1 MYAPQSPPL
10 PLSVAAPVVVRLI
23 GVLDAELIA
32 AFGTLER
39 GFAGATV
46 LVDVRSVHLL
56 GESEMDALGGAVAAA
71 RREGRD
77 VRLDAR
83 SLPWKRIVKKTISAQ
98 PAVDTQLR
106 SSIRRTAILAH
117 SARYKRR

>member
-1 MYAPQSPPL
+1 
-10 PLSVAAPVVVRLI
+10 LI

-46 LVDVRSVHLL
+46 LVDVRSLQLL
-56 GESEMDALGGAVAAA
+56 GESEMDALGALVADA
-71 RREGRD
+71 RRDGRD

-83 SLPWKRIVKKTISAQ
+83 SLPWKRVVKKTISAQ
-98 PAVDTQLR
+98 PTVDPQLR

-117 SARYKRR
+117 SARHKRR